1 MLDVILDDVLRDL
14 IVHDGVLGVE
24 KVGGAQDR
32 GHKGG
37 VLHQHTYSSSDYQHQ
52 LRKFTGQ

>member
-14 IVHDGVLGVE
+14 IVHDRVLGVE
-24 KVGGAQDR
+24 KVCGAQDR

-37 VLHQHTYSSSDYQHQ
+37 VLHQHT
-52 LRKFTGQ
+52 